1 MKIAFIGT
9 HGVGKTTLCYHLAG
23 ILKKKLGSVDIVK
36 EVARAC
42 PLPINRQTNLAA
54 QSWILHTQIAM
65 EIVSQAQNDNV
76 ICDRSVLDNYAY
88 LVHAQGAHPV
98 LDQLVTYWME
108 TYDYL
113 FKVPVGLVLQSDGV
127 RDVDAEFQLAIDR
140 LVDRMLQ
147 ERGLRYYNLSGS
159 NREIWMAFVMSVVE
173 REGRSAATTS
183 RQMLLP
189 IPGEPSQ
196 DP

>member
-1 MKIAFIGT
+1 VKIAFIGT

-42 PLPINRQTNLAA
+42 PLPINRETTLAA

-88 LVHAQGAHPV
+88 LVHAEGGHPV
-98 LDQLVTYWME
+98 LDQLVTYWMA

-113 FKVPVGLVLQSDGV
+113 FKVPVGLVLQTDGI
-127 RDVDAEFQLAIDR
+127 RDTDSEFQLAIDR
-140 LVDRMLQ
+140 LVDQMLQ

-159 NREIWMAFVMSVVE
+159 NREIWIAFVMSVVE
-173 REGRSAATTS
+173 REARGADSS
-183 RQMLLP
+183 SQQMPLP
-189 IPGEPSQ
+189 IPGDPS
-196 DP
+196 

>member
-42 PLPINRQTNLAA
+42 PLPINLQTTLAA

-65 EIVSQAQNDNV
+65 EIVSQHQNDNV

-88 LVHAQGAHPV
+88 LVHAEGGHPV

-113 FKVPVGLVLQSDGV
+113 FKVPVGLVLQKDGV
-127 RDVDAEFQLAIDR
+127 RDVDIEFQLTIDR
-140 LVDRMLQ
+140 LVDQMLQ

-159 NREIWMAFVMSVVE
+159 NREIWIAFVMSVVE
-173 REGRSAATTS
+173 REGRTAPSTS
-183 RQMLLP
+183 RQMPLP
-189 IPGEPSQ
+189 IPGDPS
-196 DP
+196 

>member
-42 PLPINRQTNLAA
+42 PLPINRQTTLAA
-54 QSWILHTQIAM
+54 QSWILHSQIAM
-65 EIVSQAQNDNV
+65 EIVSQDQNDNV

-88 LVHAQGAHPV
+88 LVHAEGGHPL
-98 LDQLVTYWME
+98 LDQLVTYWMA

-113 FKVPVGLVLQSDGV
+113 FKVPVGLVLQKDGV
-127 RDVDAEFQLAIDR
+127 RDADTEFQLAIDR
-140 LVDRMLQ
+140 LVDQMLQ
-147 ERGLRYYNLSGS
+147 ERGLRYYHLSGS
-159 NREIWMAFVMSVVE
+159 NREIWIAFVMSVVE
-173 REGRSAATTS
+173 REGRTAPSTS
-183 RQMLLP
+183 RQMPLP
-189 IPGEPSQ
+189 IQGDRS
-196 DP
+196 

>member
-23 ILKKKLGSVDIVK
+23 ILKKKRGSVDIVK

-42 PLPINRQTNLAA
+42 PLPINRQTTLAA

-65 EIVSQAQNDNV
+65 EIVSQDQNDNV

-88 LVHAQGAHPV
+88 LVHAEGAQPV
-98 LDQLVTYWME
+98 LEQLVTYWME

-113 FKVPVGLVLQSDGV
+113 FKVPVGLVLQTDGV

-159 NREIWMAFVMSVVE
+159 NREIWIAFVMSVVE
-173 REGRSAATTS
+173 RERRAAPSTS
-183 RQMLLP
+183 RQMSLP
-189 IPGEPSQ
+189 IPGDPS
-196 DP
+196 

>member
-1 MKIAFIGT
+1 VKIAFIGT

-42 PLPINRQTNLAA
+42 PLPINRRTTLAA

-88 LVHAQGAHPV
+88 LVHAEGAHPV
-98 LDQLVTYWME
+98 LDQLVRYWME

-113 FKVPVGLVLQSDGV
+113 FKVPVGLVLQKDGV

-159 NREIWMAFVMSVVE
+159 NREIWIAFVMSVVE
-173 REGRSAATTS
+173 REGRTSPSTS
-183 RQMLLP
+183 RQMPLP
-189 IPGEPSQ
+189 IPGDPS
-196 DP
+196 